1 MWTLGFGA
9 ATLIFFLLAL
19 TLPGSFNPLLI
30 ITAMLCAGALGFA
43 AAIDLGRW
51 KHERRDRDASQPRR
65 DQEGR
70 QPSARASHGSARE
83 GTAS

>member
-43 AAIDLGRW
+43 AAIEFGRW
-51 KHERRDRDASQPRR
+51 KQEHRDRDASQPRR
-65 DQEGR
+65 DQTEQR
-70 QPSARASHGSARE
+70 SRAL
-83 GTAS
+83 